1 MKIFVD
7 ANVII
12 DYLVDRM
19 PFADDAE
26 AVIDACVQD
35 GNEGALPDI
44 LILRT
49 RFRLPQRWRGA
60 RM

>member
-26 AVIDACVQD
+26 AVIDACVQN
-35 GNEGALPDI
+35 GNSFFGVCPHRSSVRA
-44 LILRT
+44 
-49 RFRLPQRWRGA
+49 RL
-60 RM
+60 